1 MSYYLHLKKFI
12 CKVLTCWLPYKQ
24 RILYREALYWFSI
37 RDYIRFKHANYHIVS
52 LGTNCLPRGL
62 TTAIKLKPRRFYG
75 EKTCVFDLSVN
86 PDLKRIIYLIETDFA
101 DYFDNVEIN
110 EKTFPHDYDMSLIA
124 FKERY
129 QKRIQNFQDI
139 LQSDKMLYFIHSDY
153 KKVPLKEYVQK
164 LYDLLKSKR
173 NGKPFT
179 LILLTSEYLDIPE
192 IIQFPEKFTLDDG
205 GWLVYM
211 INEYG
216 DYHNKYT
223 QYRERMDKKLKALF
237 DN

>member
-1 MSYYLHLKKFI
+1 M
-12 CKVLTCWLPYKQ
+12 PYKS
-24 RILYREALYWFSI
+24 RILYREALYWFSLH
-37 RDYIRFKHANYHIVS
+37 DYIRFKHANYHIVS

-86 PDLKRIIYLIETDFA
+86 PDLKRIIHLIETDFS
-101 DYFDNVEIN
+101 DYFNNLVVND
-110 EKTFPHDYDMSLIA
+110 KTFPHDYDLTETE
-124 FKERY
+124 FNKRY
-129 QKRIQNFQDI
+129 RNRIENFQAI
-139 LQSDKMLYFIHSDY
+139 LKSEKTIYFIHSDY
-153 KKVPLKEYVQK
+153 KKVPLKEDVEK

-211 INEYG
+211 INEYE
-216 DYHNKYT
+216 DYDNKFT
-223 QYRERMDKKLKALF
+223 QYTDRMKEKLSSLI
-237 DN
+237 NEQY